1 MREGI
6 FRNKRHLKDY
16 NIISK
21 GKKIIIFGTARPTVN
36 FSYTSVLLYKL
47 GEIGIGRNKWL
58 FAEVY
63 SGQRRRAFELITAYS
78 EYKTW
83 TNKNVLPF
91 SLN

>member
-1 MREGI
+1 MRDGI
-6 FRNKRHLKDY
+6 FRNKRHLKDN

-63 SGQRRRAFELITAYS
+63 SGQRSRAFELTTAYT
-78 EYKTW
+78 EYKIW
-83 TNKNVLPF
+83 TK
-91 SLN
+91 SHG